1 MFTVEETYLPM
12 TLTAPDITDA
22 EFDAFCE
29 QFPDCR
35 LESTAEG
42 DLIVM
47 PPTDP
52 ETGVHNQEIGTQLN
66 TWSGGVDGVVP
77 DSSAGFRLPNGARRS
92 PDASWISFPRLDRLR
107 CPEFVIELLSPTD
120 RPRTVRAKMQEWI
133 ENGAELGWMID
144 PKARSVTIF
153 RPGQEPE
160 VRAGIEEIAGEGPLA
175 GFVLDLRRIW
185 NPRRRR
191 GA

>member
-42 DLIVM
+42 DLIVV

-52 ETGVHNQEIGTQLN
+52 ETGDRNSEITMQLKF
-66 TWSGGVDGVVP
+66 WARDRDGFAP

-92 PDASWISFPRLDRLR
+92 PDASWISFPRLDRRR

-144 PKARSVTIF
+144 PKARSFTIF

-160 VRAGIEEIAGEGPLA
+160 VRAGIEEIAGEGPIA